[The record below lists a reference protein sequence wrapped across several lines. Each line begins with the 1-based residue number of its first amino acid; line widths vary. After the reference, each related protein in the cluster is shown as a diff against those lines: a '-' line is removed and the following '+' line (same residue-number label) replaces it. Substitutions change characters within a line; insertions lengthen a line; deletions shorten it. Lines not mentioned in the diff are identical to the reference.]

1 MHSFKGYLLI
11 FAIYLYSSSILL
23 GQTTPPPACG
33 AAITPPPQT
42 TVCSG
47 TPLTATPSGTGFFYQ
62 WQKDGVNIPNANQP
76 TFPLEESGSYTVI
89 VRGPSCAADTSD
101 AVAMTVNKEEAKFT
115 VDKRERMQPQSA
127 DTCGI
132 PVKVT
137 LKNESTPAT
146 GVTYAWEITDSSDE
160 AVPTT
165 VAKFI
170 EGTDSTSENPIIQFN
185 LKGQYTIR
193 LRIKGA
199 CFDPNNPDGPDDAID
214 PENPDAESDGRY
226 VHEENVVIVYP
237 QASPQ
242 TISECEDLTPGALLT
257 INGSQLIGSQ
267 DGKLDYNLGTLRPG
281 SIEWKIVSGTGATIS
296 DPTAENPRF
305 TFPKTGSY
313 VVSLVYANECEF
325 SDVLQGPT
333 LINIDFTPRPA
344 KPFLQVEQT
353 SICVGGTY
361 EIAPSRNDFS
371 KAYNFYASETSTTP
385 LNTSGPA
392 PSFFAGPVNS
402 RTVYYITA
410 VENGCES
417 LERSAFTINI
427 IQQDIQNTIGTAQ
440 TICADT
446 KPTALTGNDA
456 TVGTNRPVYLW
467 ERRAVGETDFSPAE
481 GNNTQQSY
489 SPPVLTQTTAYRRTV
504 TFEGCDTPN
513 LSNEIIIEVL
523 PTIQPSENT
532 IEADRELVCRGDAPT
547 FTGNLLSGDIEYLWQ
562 SSTTSATT
570 GFVAAA
576 AAQGT
581 DNKNGAS
588 FTPAFVSQPTWFR
601 RVAKY
606 RNTNCDFVASA
617 EAILIN
623 IEELPQAPIVKA
635 ADVSTC
641 QGSSAVLEVL
651 PATGSTFTYVWY
663 TEATGGSPIGSGSP
677 FSTPPLTN
685 DVTFYVEAVSAN
697 ECVSPRRTAVRVAVA
712 PISANAGR
720 DTTIIQ
726 GQSIQLKATG
736 GLTYKWTPTTGL
748 SNPNIAN
755 PVATPAGSSADVT
768 TVTYTVTVSSG
779 AGCEATD
786 EVAITII
793 PRIRVVNTFSPNGD
807 GTNEVWEIENIQN
820 YPEATVEI
828 FNRYGARVFQS
839 NGYSQP
845 WNGTHNGS
853 PLPLATYY
861 YIIRLKKNEKPFTG
875 SITIIK

>member
-1 MHSFKGYLLI
+1 MHSFKSYLLI
-11 FAIYLYSSSILL
+11 FAIYLYSSSFLY
-23 GQTTPPPACG
+23 GQTTPPSPCG
-33 AAITPPPQT
+33 AAITPPAQT

-47 TPLTATPSGTGFFYQ
+47 TALTATPSGQNFLYQ
-62 WQKDGVNIPNANQP
+62 WQKDGVNIPNANQS
-76 TFPLEESGSYTVI
+76 TYPLEESGSYTVI

-115 VDKRERMQPQSA
+115 VDKRERMTPQSA

-146 GVTYAWEITDSSDE
+146 GLTYAWEITDSSDE
-160 AVPTT
+160 QVPTT

-185 LKGQYTIR
+185 LKGSYTIR

-199 CFDPNNPDGPDDAID
+199 CFDANNPDGPED
-214 PENPDAESDGRY
+214 PVDPDNPDAESDGRY

-237 QASPQ
+237 QANAQ
-242 TISECEDLTPGALLT
+242 AISECEDLSPNAPPLT

-267 DGKLDYNLGTLRPG
+267 DGKLDYNLGTLRAG
-281 SIEWKIVSGTGATIS
+281 SIQWTIVSGTGATIS
-296 DPTAENPRF
+296 DPKAENPRF
-305 TFPKTGSY
+305 TFPKRGSY

-333 LINIDFTPRPA
+333 LINIDFTPLPA
-344 KPFLQVEQT
+344 KPFLQETQT
-353 SICVGGTY
+353 STCAGGTY
-361 EIAPSRNDFS
+361 EIAPSPNDPTKS
-371 KAYNFYASETSTTP
+371 YNFYSSPTSTTP
-385 LNTSGPA
+385 LNTG
-392 PSFFAGPVNS
+392 GPVPSYFVGPVTS
-402 RTVYYITA
+402 RTVFYITA

-417 LERSAFTINI
+417 LERAEFTINI

-446 KPTALTGNDA
+446 KPAALTGNDA
-456 TVGTNRPVYLW
+456 RVGTNRPIYLW
-467 ERRAVGETDFSPAE
+467 ESRAEGETAFAPAA
-481 GNNTQQSY
+481 GRNDQQSY
-489 SPPVLTQTTAYRRTV
+489 SPAELSQTTEYRRTV

-513 LSNEIIIEVL
+513 LSNVITIEVL
-523 PTIQPSENT
+523 PVIDPSENI
-532 IEADRELVCRGDAPT
+532 IEVDRTVVCRGDAPT
-547 FTGNLLSGDIEYLWQ
+547 FTGNLLSGDIEYVWQ
-562 SSTTSATT
+562 SSTTSATA
-570 GFVAAA
+570 GFVDAA
-576 AAQGT
+576 AAQGS

-601 RVAKY
+601 RVARYK
-606 RNTNCDFVASA
+606 NSNCGFVPSA
-617 EAILIN
+617 EAIKID
-623 IEELPQAPIVKA
+623 IEELPQAPIVKS

-651 PATGSTFTYVWY
+651 PATGNFTYAWY

-685 DVTFYVEAVSAN
+685 DATFYVEAISAN
-697 ECVSPRRTAVRVAVA
+697 ECVSPRRTAVRVTVA

-726 GQSIQLKATG
+726 GQIVQLKATG
-736 GLTYKWTPTTGL
+736 GNTYKWTPTTGL
-748 SNPNIAN
+748 DNPNVAN
-755 PVATPAGSSADVT
+755 PFASPSVT
-768 TVTYTVTVSSG
+768 TTYTVTVSSG
-779 AGCEATD
+779 AGCEAVDDVT
-786 EVAITII
+786 VTVL
-793 PRIRVVNTFSPNGD
+793 PRIVIVNTFSPNRD
-807 GTNEVWEIENIQN
+807 GINETWEIQNIENF
-820 YPEATVEI
+820 PEATVEI
-828 FNRYGARVFQS
+828 FNRYGAQVFKS

-845 WNGTHNGS
+845 WDGTHNGS

-861 YIIRLKKNEKPFTG
+861 YIIRLKKDEKPFTG
-875 SITIIK
+875 SVTIIK